1 MKNLFAILLSAALLA
16 LSGCAAP
23 AAAEKAPLLARAE
36 LTEAEQNI
44 LDLAGVEDPLHLYSF
59 HAGEEI
65 QSAEI
70 ALLLLQDGAWKREA
84 GSAFSLDSPSGRIAL
99 TFREDGSRRIA
110 LSDGSGFTAWD
121 SGAQPHEPSEGIGR
135 AAAWEDSLDIAP
147 NVPLPLMI
155 EYASSG
161 NSLAACSPDAVFSKP
176 ETLEGYDSV
185 RAVTVTFYDHPL
197 S

>member
-1 MKNLFAILLSAALLA
+1 MKDS
-16 LSGCAAP
+16 
-23 AAAEKAPLLARAE
+23 
-36 LTEAEQNI
+36 
-44 LDLAGVEDPLHLYSF
+44 LHLYAF
-59 HAGEEI
+59 HAGEGI
-65 QSAEI
+65 QSAEVAFLI
-70 ALLLLQDGAWKREA
+70 LQDGAWKRE
-84 GSAFSLDSPSGRIAL
+84 GGPAFSLESSSGRIAL

-135 AAAWEDSLDIAP
+135 AAAWEDSLAIAP